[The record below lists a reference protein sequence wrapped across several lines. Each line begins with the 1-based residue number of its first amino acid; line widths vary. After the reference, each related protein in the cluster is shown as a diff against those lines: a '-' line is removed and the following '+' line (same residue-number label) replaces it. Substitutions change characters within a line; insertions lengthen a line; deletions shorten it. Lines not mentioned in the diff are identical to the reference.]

1 MYLYV
6 SVWNWKL
13 KWKDNTVYK
22 SIKNVTYILKIN
34 LKKKKKKCT
43 LKTITLM
50 REIKEDLNK

>member
-34 LKKKKKKCT
+34 LKKKKEKMYT
-43 LKTITLM
+43 ENYNIDE
-50 REIKEDLNK
+50 RN